1 MIESSKD
8 ILNILLGISSV
19 WLVLWISYLL
29 FQISKTLRLINKT
42 VEGVEYAIESF
53 NEELHNFICPSK
65 PLKSLLLFLKNLEEE
80 NLQKLITII
89 LGIGEKKED
98 LHRKN

>member
-42 VEGVEYAIESF
+42 VEGVECAIESF
-53 NEELHNFICPSK
+53 NELVKKIKGKINSTGAYFTVL
-65 PLKSLLLFLKNLEEE
+65 LKSSQKILEMIHDNKNIVK
-80 NLQKLITII
+80 N
-89 LGIGEKKED
+89 KK
-98 LHRKN
+98 KKKK